1 MILRSNP
8 LYLWVFSLDWSIRS
22 NIVVQLKM
30 TRSWNPIR
38 SVLACLLDHTCGF
51 AQAADSVKH
60 PVAEI
65 TKKKPLRRA

>member
-1 MILRSNP
+1 
-8 LYLWVFSLDWSIRS
+8 
-22 NIVVQLKM
+22 LKM